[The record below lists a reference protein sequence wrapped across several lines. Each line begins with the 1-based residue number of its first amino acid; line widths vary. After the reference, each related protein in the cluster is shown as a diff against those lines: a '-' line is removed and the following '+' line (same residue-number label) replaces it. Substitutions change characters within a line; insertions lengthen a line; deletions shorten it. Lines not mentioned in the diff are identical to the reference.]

1 MSTVEI
7 VFHQLDEGAE
17 QLEGVAYLEHVLTR
31 LEAMNEEVRIGTPE
45 ERRKAIQ
52 LALIKGMKHSTQTNH
67 QMTPDAL
74 GMLMSYF
81 VEKWTEQK
89 KELVIADLAVGT
101 SNLLLTVMNHLQH
114 KVMQGYGVEID
125 DLLLRIGAAASDLIE
140 QPITYYCQDSLRPLY
155 IDPVDVIVSDLP
167 VGYYPD
173 DENGLNYRLMPAE
186 GHAYAHYLFIEQTL
200 NYLKEDGVAVLLVP
214 NHLFSS
220 EQSDLL
226 YPFFKKE
233 GTISALFQL
242 PATLFK
248 DANQGKS
255 VLVIEKKKQKKEVLL
270 ATVPDLSD
278 ANAMARFFAKV
289 HESTKRL

>member
-1 MSTVEI
+1 MSTVETL
-7 VFHQLDEGAE
+7 FHQLDEE
-17 QLEGVAYLEHVLTR
+17 SNEKEGVAYLEHLLTR
-31 LEAMNEEVRIGTPE
+31 LEQLNDAEKVGTKE
-45 ERRKAIQ
+45 ERRKAVQ
-52 LALIKGMKHSTQTNH
+52 LALIKGMKQSTQSNH

-81 VEKWTEQK
+81 IEKWTERK

-101 SNLLLTVMNHLQH
+101 SNLLLTVMNHLDH
-114 KVMQGYGVEID
+114 KTIQGYGVEID
-125 DLLLRIGAAASDLIE
+125 DLLLRIGAAASDFVE

-155 IDPVDVIVSDLP
+155 MDPVDVIVSDLP

-173 DENGLNYRLMPAE
+173 DENGLNYRLMPTE
-186 GHAYAHYLFIEQTL
+186 GHAYAHHLFIEQTL

-214 NHLFSS
+214 NHLFDS

-226 YPFFKKE
+226 YPFFKSE

-242 PATLFK
+242 PPTLFK

-255 VLVIEKKKQKKEVLL
+255 ILVIEKEKRKKDVLL

-289 HESTKRL
+289 HESTKNK